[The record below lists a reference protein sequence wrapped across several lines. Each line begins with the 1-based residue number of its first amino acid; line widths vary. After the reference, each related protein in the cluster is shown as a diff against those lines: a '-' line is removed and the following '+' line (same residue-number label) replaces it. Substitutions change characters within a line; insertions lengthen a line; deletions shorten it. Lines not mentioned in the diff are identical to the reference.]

1 MRIGVAGFGYG
12 LGRSGGVQ
20 VYLRDLLRALDR
32 YDTSGN
38 EYVVMLG
45 PRDATP
51 QLGARFRVVRLER
64 NPAAEPGWRRG
75 LKLLF
80 GSAPEL
86 ERLELDLVHY
96 PATRVHDPVPR
107 VAVALTFFDMQEEF
121 HPDFFTLRERLAR
134 AALHRRGVRR
144 AALVLAPSRFTR
156 TCLEERYGTPGAKLR
171 HVPVGVGERFATPV
185 ATRAAREVCE
195 QFGLQPGAFVLY
207 PANPWPHK
215 NHHMLLR
222 ALARLERRGGAPT
235 LVCTGRVEGE
245 RRSVRALA
253 EQAGLPQERVHDL
266 GFVPEQHLPGL
277 FQAARFLV
285 YPSLFEGFGIP
296 LIEAM
301 ASGCAVACSSIP
313 PLIEIGQDAV
323 RRFDPRREEAL
334 AEAIAEM
341 WEDGALRERLA
352 ARGRARA
359 QLYAWERLVPEVVD
373 AYAAA
378 VRIPQ
383 LGVEPARA

>member
-51 QLGARFRVVRLER
+51 QLGERFRVVRLER

-86 ERLELDLVHY
+86 ERLDLDLVHY

-171 HVPVGVGERFATPV
+171 HVPVGVGERFGAPDG
-185 ATRAAREVCE
+185 TRLAQDVCE
-195 QFGLQPGAFVLY
+195 RFGLQPGAFVLY

-215 NHHMLLR
+215 NHLTLLR

-266 GFVPEQHLPGL
+266 GFVPEEHLPGL

-301 ASGCAVACSSIP
+301 ASGCPVACSSIP

-334 AEAIAEM
+334 ADAIAEM

-352 ARGRARA
+352 ARGRVRA
-359 QLYAWERLVPEVVD
+359 QLYAWERLVPDVVA
-373 AYAAA
+373 AYTLAAA
-378 VRIPQ
+378 REPQ
-383 LGVEPARA
+383 AQATQA